1 MTEQELRQQIA
12 KNLIHYRKLAK
23 MTQFDLAEALNY
35 SDKSISKWER
45 ADGTPDIFVLTQ
57 IAELYHITVNDL
69 LTTTPKKHLQLEK
82 KQWTLVTMMSV
93 GLVWLLAVSLFVIL
107 NLAHVE
113 WDKTWLI
120 FIYAIPLS
128 AIIVIVF
135 AGIKHNRVILGISAS
150 ILLWSTAL
158 GLYLS
163 ITIEE
168 IWLIF
173 LIGIPLQI
181 ITIIWFYFRRILHL
195 RTRNKTDEIVSLQAE
210 KIEQS
215 SKENK

>member
-135 AGIKHNRVILGISAS
+135 AGIKHNRVILEFQPRFCYGQRH
-150 ILLWSTAL
+150 L
-158 GLYLS
+158 GY
-163 ITIEE
+163 IC
-168 IWLIF
+168 
-173 LIGIPLQI
+173 PL
-181 ITIIWFYFRRILHL
+181 R
-195 RTRNKTDEIVSLQAE
+195 
-210 KIEQS
+210 
-215 SKENK
+215 SKKYG